1 MLLTRKDFRNT
12 LERFRAFDELASRLF
27 DEMFRDVEE
36 LSRGW
41 VPKVD
46 VKETPQE
53 FTIYAELPGVKKED
67 IEVEMVGDTLTI
79 RGKREFSEEER
90 REDFVRIERSYGEFQ
105 RAFTLGVPVK
115 ADAITCTYRDGVLK
129 IVVPKSE
136 AVQPKKIPVKVE
148 SAA

>member
-1 MLLTRKDFRNT
+1 MLLTRSVRRPVD
-12 LERFRAFDELASRLF
+12 RFREFDEFASRLF
-27 DEMFRDVEE
+27 NEMFGDADE
-36 LSRGW
+36 LTRGW

-53 FTIYAELPGVKKED
+53 FTVYAELPGVKQED

-79 RGKREFSEEER
+79 HGKREFSQEDR
-90 REDFVRIERSYGEFQ
+90 REDFVRIERSFGEFQ

-115 ADAITCTYRDGVLK
+115 AEAITCTFRDGVLK
-129 IVVPKSE
+129 VVIPKAD

-148 SAA
+148 S